1 MLGSFLLTLALAC
14 LYFLGMAGLSLATSK
29 RILAV
34 LEGRQAEIY
43 SATLAGILIISLV
56 TWLPYLGL
64 IAGLVVKATA
74 LGAAAVTLTGIA
86 WHK

>member
-1 MLGSFLLTLALAC
+1 MPLLPGDGR
-14 LYFLGMAGLSLATSK
+14 FKLATGK
-29 RILAV
+29 KILAA
-34 LEGRQAEIY
+34 LGGRQAEIY

-74 LGAAAVTLTGIA
+74 LGAAAVTLIGIA